1 MADAIIRLLKDEE
14 ARRAMG
20 AAGQARARVY
30 FSAERMVQDTY
41 DVYRR
46 VALHPHVEPDLTA

>member
-1 MADAIIRLLKDEE
+1 MGDAGR
-14 ARRAMG
+14 
-20 AAGQARARVY
+20 ARARVY

-46 VALHPHVEPDLTA
+46 ATMHPHVEA